1 MHLRWMRSS
10 STSLL
15 VRVQGVSPFLFTF
28 RLVAFNF
35 ASYPVLSMPCGPA
48 WTCSGVVARSS
59 HAQETSPFRVH
70 RTPGMVRFCC
80 SAGPPG
86 PSPCDETPASR
97 RGDFPQCLTL
107 SATLLLPQSC
117 GRIIPEEPTGGIG
130 QPSCTSCSSWFHG
143 GRGAIEG
150 AGRYRCM
157 PIRLEW
163 NDSRPW
169 HRVHSAILDN

>member
-1 MHLRWMRSS
+1 
-10 STSLL
+10 L

-28 RLVAFNF
+28 RLVAFNY

-80 SAGPPG
+80 RAGPPG
-86 PSPCDETPASR
+86 PPSCDGTPASR

-107 SATLLLPQSC
+107 SATLLLPRTSGC
-117 GRIIPEEPTGGIG
+117 TISDEPTG
-130 QPSCTSCSSWFHG
+130 
-143 GRGAIEG
+143 RMGATIMHVLLY
-150 AGRYRCM
+150 ADA
-157 PIRLEW
+157 W
-163 NDSRPW
+163 
-169 HRVHSAILDN
+169 RVRSN